1 MSKYL
6 KYGFGVLLAVLLALN
21 LITVYFLYT
30 QYSRLNELEHKMD
43 LIMSN
48 TNTINNKISNDMLAL
63 KEQQKDIMTPTELA
77 NYLKV
82 DIMLIYKSIIDNPD
96 SKFPCIKANGE
107 IRFSKKAIDEYMMSG
122 NKILE

>member
-6 KYGFGVLLAVLLALN
+6 KYGLGILLTASLALN

-30 QYSRLNELEHKMD
+30 QYSRFNELEHKTD

-82 DIMLIYKSIIDNPD
+82 DIKLIYNSIIDNPD
-96 SKFPCIKANGE
+96 SKFPCIKMNGE
-107 IRFSKKAIDEYMMSG
+107 IRFSKKAVDEYMLSG
-122 NKILE
+122 NKTLE

>member
-6 KYGFGVLLAVLLALN
+6 KYGLGVLLAVLLALN

-30 QYSRLNELEHKMD
+30 QYSRFNEIEHKTD

-48 TNTINNKISNDMLAL
+48 TNTISNKISNDMLAL

-82 DIMLIYKSIIDNPD
+82 DIKLIYKSIIDNPD
-96 SKFPCIKANGE
+96 SKFPCIKMNDE
-107 IRFSKKAIDEYMMSG
+107 IRFSKKAVDEYMLSG
-122 NKILE
+122 NKTLE

>member
-6 KYGFGVLLAVLLALN
+6 KYGLGILFAVLLALN
-21 LITVYFLYT
+21 SITVYFLYS
-30 QYSRLNELEHKMD
+30 QYSRLNELEHKTD

-96 SKFPCIKANGE
+96 SKFPCIKTNGE